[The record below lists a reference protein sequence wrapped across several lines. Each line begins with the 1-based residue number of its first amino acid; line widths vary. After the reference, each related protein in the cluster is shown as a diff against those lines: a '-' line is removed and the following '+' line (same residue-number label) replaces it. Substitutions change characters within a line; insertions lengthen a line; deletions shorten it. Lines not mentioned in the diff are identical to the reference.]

1 MFNPESLKD
10 GVAGEWILVKFH
22 LGDFQTVF
30 TTVLT
35 LRSPSLLLGEWWWI
49 FLKLTNLSV
58 WQMMFWV
65 PSNRATPVASDS
77 FLTP

>member
-30 TTVLT
+30 QQ
-35 LRSPSLLLGEWWWI
+35 
-49 FLKLTNLSV
+49 F
-58 WQMMFWV
+58 
-65 PSNRATPVASDS
+65 
-77 FLTP
+77 